1 MKKGKVLL
9 GIVSAL
15 LLLFHL
21 QAIKAAGSYEITGYN
36 ATADILEDGSI
47 ELTQKIT
54 YAFDGDFNGVY
65 YDQNLTKIKQLSDV
79 FVAVTQAGQ
88 TTTLKE
94 ATTGANNT
102 YQLLQ
107 EADKLRIKVFHKV
120 SDEDVTLTYR
130 YKLTGLITNY
140 RDTAELNWK
149 ILGAGWDEPVQNIK
163 VTLNL
168 PTRPQNELQAW
179 THGPLTGYTAVDKK
193 QGKVTLT
200 LAELPTDQFLET
212 HLLFPTAVTAK
223 NPQFV
228 DKDAKQSIQRSEA
241 ALAKA
246 ANEKRKAEKKQ
257 EQMIKN
263 GFLGVILLA
272 SGGMLFLLW
281 RDPGK
286 KKLKFPPVTHSYEVP
301 RYTPLEAWAIV
312 KDQTP
317 DSQAFSAYL
326 LELAGKKRLTL
337 EKLPGKKKKTENYLI
352 TLKDQTL
359 LDQELFN
366 FLFTKVGTGTAFTL
380 EELKRYGKRNR
391 QAKQLSKS
399 FDQWSETNFKKA
411 RALGYY
417 DAQSTGWLWTIGI
430 AGALDIFALMLI
442 VFFVTGIW
450 CYLCFGLAGGV
461 LVLSWRYLTTH
472 ARYTETGQ
480 EALYELKCFKKM
492 LSDIG
497 RFDLKK
503 VGDLVLWEQILPY
516 AVIFGLAKKVIR
528 ALQVEFGEAELRE
541 VFGPYYFVY
550 FSDDFDH
557 SFASS
562 FSNTMTNAT
571 SYSSASGGS
580 GGFSGGS
587 SGGGGG
593 GTGGA
598 F

>member
-47 ELTQKIT
+47 ELTQKII

-130 YKLTGLITNY
+130 YKLFGLVTNY

-163 VTLNL
+163 VTLNF

-179 THGPLTGYTAVDKK
+179 SHGPLTGYTAVDKK

-228 DKDAKQSIQRSEA
+228 DKDAKQTIQQAEA
-241 ALAKA
+241 VLAKE
-246 ANEKRKAEKKQ
+246 ANEKRKAEKR
-257 EQMIKN
+257 QMQMLKN

-326 LELAGKKRLTL
+326 LELAGQKRLML
-337 EKLPGKKKKTENYLI
+337 EKVPGKKTENYLI

-442 VFFVTGIW
+442 GFFVTGIW
-450 CYLCFGLAGGV
+450 RYLCFGLAGGV

-541 VFGPYYFVY
+541 AFGPYYFVY

>member
-286 KKLKFPPVTHSYEVP
+286 KKLKFPPD
-301 RYTPLEAWAIV
+301 R
-312 KDQTP
+312 
-317 DSQAFSAYL
+317 
-326 LELAGKKRLTL
+326 
-337 EKLPGKKKKTENYLI
+337 
-352 TLKDQTL
+352 
-359 LDQELFN
+359 
-366 FLFTKVGTGTAFTL
+366 
-380 EELKRYGKRNR
+380 
-391 QAKQLSKS
+391 KS
-399 FDQWSETNFKKA
+399 
-411 RALGYY
+411 
-417 DAQSTGWLWTIGI
+417 
-430 AGALDIFALMLI
+430 
-442 VFFVTGIW
+442 VV
-450 CYLCFGLAGGV
+450 
-461 LVLSWRYLTTH
+461 
-472 ARYTETGQ
+472 
-480 EALYELKCFKKM
+480 
-492 LSDIG
+492 
-497 RFDLKK
+497 
-503 VGDLVLWEQILPY
+503 
-516 AVIFGLAKKVIR
+516 
-528 ALQVEFGEAELRE
+528 
-541 VFGPYYFVY
+541 
-550 FSDDFDH
+550 
-557 SFASS
+557 
-562 FSNTMTNAT
+562 
-571 SYSSASGGS
+571 
-580 GGFSGGS
+580 
-587 SGGGGG
+587 
-593 GTGGA
+593 
-598 F
+598 

>member
-1 MKKGKVLL
+1 MKKGKILL
-9 GIVSAL
+9 GILSAL
-15 LLLFHL
+15 FLLFHF
-21 QAIKAAGSYEITGYN
+21 QVIKAAGNYEITSYN
-36 ATADILEDGSI
+36 ATADILDDGSI
-47 ELTQKIT
+47 DLTQKIT

-65 YDQNLTKIKQLSDV
+65 YDQSLEKIKRPSDV
-79 FVAVTQAGQ
+79 FVAITQAGQ

-94 ATTGANNT
+94 ATTGANDT
-102 YQLLQ
+102 FQLLQ
-107 EADKLRIKVFHKV
+107 EADKMRIKVFHKV

-149 ILGAGWDEPVQNIK
+149 ILGVGWDEPVQNIK
-163 VTLNL
+163 VTLNF

-212 HLLFPTAVTAK
+212 HLLFPTTVTAK

-228 DKDAKQSIQRSEA
+228 DKDAKQSIQQAEA
-241 ALAKA
+241 ALAQA
-246 ANEKRKAEKKQ
+246 ANEKRKAEKKRDQ
-257 EQMIKN
+257 LIKN
-263 GFLGVILLA
+263 SFLSVILLA

-281 RDPGK
+281 RAPGK
-286 KKLKFPPVTHSYEVP
+286 KKLKFPPVTHSYEIP
-301 RYTPLEAWAIV
+301 KYTPLEAWTILN
-312 KDQTP
+312 DQAP
-317 DSQAFSAYL
+317 DSRAFSAHL

-337 EKLPGKKKKTENYLI
+337 EKIPGKKKKTDNYLI
-352 TLKDQTL
+352 TLNDQTL

-380 EELKRYGKRNR
+380 EELQRYGKKNR
-391 QAKQLSKS
+391 QAKKLSES
-399 FDQWSETNFKKA
+399 FDQWSKESFEKT

-417 DAQSTGWLWTIGI
+417 DVQSASWSWRIGL
-430 AGALDIFALMLI
+430 AGAIDILALVLI
-442 VFFVTGIW
+442 GFFVTGIW
-450 CYLCFGLAGGV
+450 RYLCFGLSGLV
-461 LVLSWRYLTTH
+461 LFLSWRYLATH

-480 EALYELKCFKKM
+480 KALYELKCFKKM
-492 LSDIG
+492 LNDIG
-497 RFDLKK
+497 RFELKK
-503 VGDLVLWEQILPY
+503 VGDLVIWEQILPY
-516 AVIFGLAKKVIR
+516 AVTFGLAKKVIQ
-528 ALQVEFGEAELRE
+528 ALQVEFDEAKLHEAL
-541 VFGPYYFVY
+541 GSYYFIY
-550 FSDDFDH
+550 FSPDFDH

-562 FSNTMTNAT
+562 FSNTLTNAT
-571 SYSSASGGS
+571 SYSSTSGGS

>member
-1 MKKGKVLL
+1 M
-9 GIVSAL
+9 
-15 LLLFHL
+15 
-21 QAIKAAGSYEITGYN
+21 
-36 ATADILEDGSI
+36 
-47 ELTQKIT
+47 
-54 YAFDGDFNGVY
+54 
-65 YDQNLTKIKQLSDV
+65 
-79 FVAVTQAGQ
+79 
-88 TTTLKE
+88 
-94 ATTGANNT
+94 
-102 YQLLQ
+102 
-107 EADKLRIKVFHKV
+107 
-120 SDEDVTLTYR
+120 
-130 YKLTGLITNY
+130 
-140 RDTAELNWK
+140 
-149 ILGAGWDEPVQNIK
+149 
-163 VTLNL
+163 
-168 PTRPQNELQAW
+168 
-179 THGPLTGYTAVDKK
+179 
-193 QGKVTLT
+193 
-200 LAELPTDQFLET
+200 
-212 HLLFPTAVTAK
+212 
-223 NPQFV
+223 
-228 DKDAKQSIQRSEA
+228 
-241 ALAKA
+241 
-246 ANEKRKAEKKQ
+246 
-257 EQMIKN
+257 
-263 GFLGVILLA
+263 
-272 SGGMLFLLW
+272 
-281 RDPGK
+281 
-286 KKLKFPPVTHSYEVP
+286 
-301 RYTPLEAWAIV
+301 
-312 KDQTP
+312 
-317 DSQAFSAYL
+317 
-326 LELAGKKRLTL
+326 
-337 EKLPGKKKKTENYLI
+337 I

-442 VFFVTGIW
+442 GFFVTGIW
-450 CYLCFGLAGGV
+450 RYLCFGLAGGV